1 MSICVQ
7 VRDLETFHELES
19 YVTDYITQFIEK
31 RVFPNMGGENE
42 TVRNIKLYIREH
54 YGQDINLK
62 ILSKEFFMNPY
73 YFSAFFKQKT
83 GKNFKDY
90 LASVRMEKAL
100 ELLLADNGLSVQ
112 ELAKKVGYN
121 DTKAFSEKFKQYYGE
136 SPVSYKRVNR

>member
-1 MSICVQ
+1 
-7 VRDLETFHELES
+7 
-19 YVTDYITQFIEK
+19 
-31 RVFPNMGGENE
+31 
-42 TVRNIKLYIREH
+42 
-54 YGQDINLK
+54 
-62 ILSKEFFMNPY
+62 MNPY